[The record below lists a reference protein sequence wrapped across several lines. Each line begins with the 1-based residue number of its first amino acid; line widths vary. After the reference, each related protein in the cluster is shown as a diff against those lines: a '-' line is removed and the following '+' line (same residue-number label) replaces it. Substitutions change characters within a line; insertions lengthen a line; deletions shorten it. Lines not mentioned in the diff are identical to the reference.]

1 MMHAHKLK
9 IDGFS
14 KIIKQKIVTP
24 ESSFVYF
31 LLLEIYWER
40 EILDFHG
47 EI

>member
-1 MMHAHKLK
+1 MTHAHKLK

-31 LLLEIYWER
+31 LLYRNLLRTGNPRLSW
-40 EILDFHG
+40 
-47 EI
+47 